1 MLAHERRASPHTL
14 RAYGDDLDRFLDF
27 LHTHTGGAVGE
38 HTLASLTPAD
48 IRAFITV
55 RWAEGLGASGVQR
68 MLAAVRSFYRFLA
81 QEGILESAAPRAV
94 MTVPFLVF
102 AAPFIIMRNTIR
114 GRRIENRRIVFVM
127 VATVIAGIWSLMSG
141 TCVVMFLQATGIV
154 A

>member
-1 MLAHERRASPHTL
+1 MSPDTL
-14 RAYGDDLDRFLDF
+14 NSFFSLMIGFAFA
-27 LHTHTGGAVGE
+27 GA
-38 HTLASLTPAD
+38 LASGYQAFVDRPAG
-48 IRAFITV
+48 F
-55 RWAEGLGASGVQR
+55 
-68 MLAAVRSFYRFLA
+68 
-81 QEGILESAAPRAV
+81 GILERSAAPRAV

-102 AAPFIIMRNTIR
+102 AAPFIIMCNTIR